1 MDVSKNRGIPKSSI
15 FIGFF
20 IIFTIHFGGFP
31 PYFWFN
37 THIHPHVWGAQNVV
51 APEGVLGGSQRWWGN
66 GRCGTSGYLRFQV
79 PKLFRLLQRLQYKI
93 SIINHRFVSR
103 FFFCVITISYFHP
116 FFFWGGGRLFDCW
129 EMSLIESKS
138 MCVLAKKSVAI
149 WLRHGRY
156 GLYWSLVQGLAVATI
171 ELQRI
176 IP

>member
-1 MDVSKNRGIPKSSI
+1 MDVSKNRGTPKSSI

-20 IIFTIHFGGFP
+20 IINHRFWGVS

-51 APEGVLGGSQRWWGN
+51 APPQVSLVDPRGGEEMAVVERQGISDSKSQRFFGCSN
-66 GRCGTSGYLRFQV
+66 DV
-79 PKLFRLLQRLQYKI
+79 YKI
-93 SIINHRFVSR
+93 SIINQRFVDSI
-103 FFFCVITISYFHP
+103 FCGIIISYFHP
-116 FFFWGGGRLFDCW
+116 FFFGGGRLFCCW
-129 EMSLIESKS
+129 EMSLMESKS
-138 MCVLAKKSVAI
+138 MCFLTKKSVAI